1 MRPYTLGLYEKS
13 MPDTLTFREKLQL
26 AGDAGFD
33 ALEMS
38 IDESDARLARLQWTK
53 EERAALLATTR
64 DVGTY
69 INTICLSG
77 HRKYPLG
84 SNDPAIEARSMQ
96 IMEDA
101 IELAYDL
108 GVHIIQLAGYDV
120 YYEPSDESTQARFAE
135 NLERSVAMAA
145 TRGVILAMETMEN
158 DFMNTIEKAMVYV
171 RKIHS
176 PYLKVYPDI
185 GNVTNATADVVGDIN
200 SGAGHIAAAHLKET
214 APGIFRNLRFGL
226 GHVDFAAATAAL
238 KAQGVHMYT
247 AEFWYLGDAD
257 WKEELLRA
265 HDFLWQ
271 YLQ

>member
-1 MRPYTLGLYEKS
+1 MKPYTLGLYEKS
-13 MPDTLTFREKLQL
+13 MPDTLSFREKLQC
-26 AGDAGFD
+26 AADAGFD

-38 IDESDARLARLQWTK
+38 IDESDARLERLQWSAA
-53 EERAALLATTR
+53 ERAALLSVTR
-64 DVGTY
+64 EVGTY

-84 SNDPAIEARSMQ
+84 SNDPETAARSME

-101 IELAYDL
+101 INLAYDL

-120 YYEPSDESTQARFAE
+120 YYEPSDEDTKKRFAQ
-135 NLERSVAMAA
+135 NLAQSVEMAA
-145 TRGVILAMETMEN
+145 TRGIILAMETMEN

-171 RKIHS
+171 RQIQS

-185 GNVTNATADVVGDIN
+185 GNVTNATNDVIGDIR

-214 APGIFRNLRFGL
+214 APGVYRNMRFGE

-238 KAQGVHMYT
+238 KRQGVHMYT
-247 AEFWYLGDAD
+247 AEFWYLGNDD
-257 WKEELLRA
+257 WRDELRRA
-265 HDFLWQ
+265 HDYLRP